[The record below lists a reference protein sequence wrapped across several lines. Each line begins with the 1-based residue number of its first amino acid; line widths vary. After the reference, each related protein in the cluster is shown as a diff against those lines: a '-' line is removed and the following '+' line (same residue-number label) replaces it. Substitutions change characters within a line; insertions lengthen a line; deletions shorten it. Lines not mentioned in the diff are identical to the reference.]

1 MSDPSAARG
10 GAGAARPTGP
20 VPPEIP
26 ACLSTQWHP
35 RSPRILSSTHT
46 LHNRWQLRGAASVFS
61 RVQPCRR
68 QIKKLQAC
76 VFLSRRGRVCCSLCA
91 LTARH
96 DGRCC
101 PVCVRGNGPVRTESV
116 IALCCP
122 VTFKQRRERARR
134 GRGEGVGD
142 RQRGRGAR
150 GRDEARSQLRILLK
164 SEVCSTPFLTL
175 FTGGASAE
183 TFERLR
189 HCMCAK

>member
-1 MSDPSAARG
+1 MSDPRAACG
-10 GAGAARPTGP
+10 GAGAVRPTGP

-26 ACLSTQWHP
+26 ACLSTQCHA
-35 RSPRILSSTHT
+35 RSPRILSTGTHT

-91 LTARH
+91 LTVRH
-96 DGRCC
+96 NGRCC
-101 PVCVRGNGPVRTESV
+101 PVCVSGDGPFRTESV

-134 GRGEGVGD
+134 GRVAGVGD
-142 RQRGRGAR
+142 TQRGRGGERERRSVKSVAHTT
-150 GRDEARSQLRILLK
+150 EA
-164 SEVCSTPFLTL
+164 
-175 FTGGASAE
+175 
-183 TFERLR
+183 
-189 HCMCAK
+189 